1 MVVYGYARVSTAAQE
16 LEAQI
21 QMLEK
26 NGAFVIYQE
35 KFTGTKTDRPEL
47 NHLLSRGRYFN
58 GYEVRP
64 YCSFSNTRE

>member
-26 NGAFVIYQE
+26 SGASVIYQE
-35 KFTGTKTDRPEL
+35 KFTGTKTDRPKL
-47 NHLLSRGRYFN
+47 NQL
-58 GYEVRP
+58 
-64 YCSFSNTRE
+64 C